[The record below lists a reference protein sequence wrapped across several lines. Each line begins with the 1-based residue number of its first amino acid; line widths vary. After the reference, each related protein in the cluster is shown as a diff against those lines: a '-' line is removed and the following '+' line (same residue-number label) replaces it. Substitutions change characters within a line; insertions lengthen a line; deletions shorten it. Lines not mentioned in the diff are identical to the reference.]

1 MAASDKSLTSILV
14 AAGVAMVAITSV
26 ATVILTAGLQ
36 SNGYTSLGNFFLMV
50 ACSSSATVFVL
61 SHTYSELIA
70 RERHASVEART
81 DALTGLQNR
90 KALNEELNQLVLQ
103 SQTLAGSA
111 WLGLIDLNNFKNVN
125 DSFGH
130 EKGDEVLMQVAKRLL
145 EDLPAKQAFRL
156 GGDEFAVVFRNL
168 TKSEA
173 EKTCRRL
180 YQNVAGTYDLV
191 GTYVGIGCSIGL
203 AEVEVGLTSSDLM
216 RRADLAMYK
225 AKKSRSIL
233 EVFDLTM
240 RDELV
245 RTAELCKR
253 LPEAFENEKAITLK
267 YQPIISRDGEIEAF
281 EVFARWRDQHFGVIS
296 PNETNYIARL
306 TRQIDN
312 LSLFAISR
320 SISLLQTKPGLS
332 MCINLDALQVFDTC
346 FAEALEHLVINSRQ
360 DPSNFQL
367 EIDETE
373 WTAHGPKCGPILR
386 GLADVGFT
394 IAVDN
399 FGVGSSSLKELKSF
413 GVTAIKFDRSF
424 LTASRQ
430 TGSIALLKASAKLA
444 ATLGMKVTCKGVDS
458 RQDEAMALQA
468 GCDYLQGCLYEA
480 SDNAVVLYR
489 DFGPLALKADGSE
502 LLNGT
507 RPELSIAKEPIQ
519 RANERS

>member
-1 MAASDKSLTSILV
+1 MTSILV

-36 SNGYTSLGNFFLMV
+36 TNGYTSLGNFFLMV

-61 SHTYSELIA
+61 SHTYSELKA

-103 SQTLAGSA
+103 SQTLAGSG

-125 DSFGH
+125 DSLGH
-130 EKGDEVLMQVAKRLL
+130 EKGDELLMHVAKRLL
-145 EDLPAKQAFRL
+145 EIVPANEAFRL

-168 TKSEA
+168 TKSDA
-173 EKTCRRL
+173 EDICRRL
-180 YQNVAGTYDLV
+180 YQNVARSYDLV
-191 GTYVGIGCSIGL
+191 GTYVAIGCSIGL

-225 AKKSRSIL
+225 AKKSRSIV
-233 EVFDLTM
+233 EAFDLTM

-267 YQPIISRDGEIEAF
+267 YQPIISRDGEIEAL
-281 EVFARWRDQHFGVIS
+281 EVFVCWRDQHFGFIS
-296 PNETNYIARL
+296 PYETNHIGRL
-306 TRQIDN
+306 TQQIDN
-312 LSLFAISR
+312 LSFFAISR
-320 SISLLQTKPGLS
+320 SFSLLQARPGLS
-332 MCINLDALQVFDTC
+332 ICINIEAMQVLDTR
-346 FAEALEHLVINSRQ
+346 FAEALKQLVISSRQ
-360 DPSNFQL
+360 DTSNFQL
-367 EIDETE
+367 EIDEAE
-373 WTAHGPKCGPILR
+373 WTAHGPKCGPVLR

-413 GVTAIKFDRSF
+413 GVTAVKFDQSF
-424 LTASRQ
+424 LTASGQ
-430 TGSIALLKASAKLA
+430 TSSIALLQASVKLA
-444 ATLGMKVTCKGVDS
+444 KTLGMEVTCKGVNS
-458 RQDEAMALQA
+458 LEDEVMALQA
-468 GCDYLQGCLYEA
+468 GCDYLQGSLYGRP
-480 SDNAVVLYR
+480 DNAVMFLR
-489 DFGPLALKADGSE
+489 DFGSLALKATGSG

-507 RPELSIAKEPIQ
+507 RTKMSIANEQIR